1 MCIRDLF
8 HIQLTNLTITV
19 MANHL
24 SDYCII
30 TQLAVLKIYPECGTE
45 VKS

>member
-1 MCIRDLF
+1 
-8 HIQLTNLTITV
+8 

-30 TQLAVLKIYPECGTE
+30 TQPAVLKIYPECGTE
-45 VKS
+45 VES